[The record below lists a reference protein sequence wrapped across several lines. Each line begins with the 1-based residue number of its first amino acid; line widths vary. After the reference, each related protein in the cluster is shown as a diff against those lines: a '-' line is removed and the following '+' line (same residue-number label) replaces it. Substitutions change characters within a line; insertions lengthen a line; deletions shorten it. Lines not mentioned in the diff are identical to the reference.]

1 MAGSFRSCG
10 KRKFS
15 RGWLR
20 GCQHLSASR
29 NKQTKSIISRKTRT
43 QGGSKLRIRRLIH
56 FSIMCILAAWSLRRT
71 ELYTKFAK
79 MLARWLICSFT
90 QHLLITHHYVP
101 EKQTMKIQGIYSLF
115 RRVWETS
122 SWRKLILPCVME
134 HYLILSWYLKG
145 VQNIFPRWLWVTKK
159 SGLELWKP
167 ERILEVFPESVS
179 QKSDLFLC
187 QTYCPSSP
195 PMILGRDGMDCRRPG
210 LGCLCE
216 VFWKRAGGP
225 GPLTAGTWRAVS

>member
-1 MAGSFRSCG
+1 
-10 KRKFS
+10 
-15 RGWLR
+15 
-20 GCQHLSASR
+20 
-29 NKQTKSIISRKTRT
+29 
-43 QGGSKLRIRRLIH
+43 
-56 FSIMCILAAWSLRRT
+56 MCILAAWSLRRT
-71 ELYTKFAK
+71 ELYAKFAK

-122 SWRKLILPCVME
+122 SWRKWILPCVME